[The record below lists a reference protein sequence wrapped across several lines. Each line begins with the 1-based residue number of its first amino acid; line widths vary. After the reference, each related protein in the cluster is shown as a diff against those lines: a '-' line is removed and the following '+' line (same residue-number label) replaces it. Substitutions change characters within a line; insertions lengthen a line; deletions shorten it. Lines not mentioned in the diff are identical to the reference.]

1 MNEKEQ
7 IDRIFGVFRRIMEE
21 PRGQLID
28 FEVERTKRLAKKM
41 TDETQPRPTKD
52 DDPSGIS

>member
-41 TDETQPRPTKD
+41 IDETQPRPTKD
-52 DDPSGIS
+52 DDPSAA